1 MMKNSD
7 FLILLDLGRVV
18 VDVTLDDWSRTV
30 FPDDP
35 DYAIRVFWQSP
46 DKQAADIGR
55 QSLEVLLQRMV
66 DDDRL
71 SLATLAEA
79 RRSWQ
84 SMFRSIW
91 GSEGSIRW
99 LLQTLPVWIASDT
112 DSFHFPYTFE
122 QWPILT
128 DAERA
133 FVSYELGATKSEL
146 RFFEALIDASTLAA
160 ECLVLIDDRAV
171 NCERAV
177 SIGMRAIEFQD
188 WSQAQAD
195 VSSITGVDSDASF

>member
-1 MMKNSD
+1 MKNSD
-7 FLILLDLGRVV
+7 FVILLDLGRVV

-30 FPDDP
+30 CPDDP

-46 DKQAADIGR
+46 DKHAADIGR
-55 QSLEVLLQRMV
+55 QSPEVLLQRMV

-84 SMFRSIW
+84 SMFRSIR
-91 GSEGSIRW
+91 GSEASIRW
-99 LLQTLPVWIASDT
+99 LLQTFPVWIASDT
-112 DSFHFPYTFE
+112 DSFHFPYIIE

-133 FVSYELGATKSEL
+133 FVSYELGATKSEHG
-146 RFFEALIDASTLAA
+146 FFEAVIDASTLAA
-160 ECLVLIDDRAV
+160 ECLVLIDDRTV

-177 SIGMRAIEFQD
+177 SLGMQAIEF
-188 WSQAQAD
+188 
-195 VSSITGVDSDASF
+195 